1 MVTSLDP
8 ESGREEGDNA
18 MTTAADISAR
28 LDRLPATRP
37 VWTMVVLLSLGGC
50 FEYYDLFLTGYI
62 APGLIHSHIFTAT
75 TAGFFGNNGIASL
88 VAALFIGLFIGT
100 VVFGFVADR
109 FGRRSIFTASLI
121 WYSACTL
128 IMAFQPTAA
137 GINLWRLLAGIGIGV
152 ELVTIDTYLAELMP
166 KHLRGRAFVVNTAI
180 QFSIAPVLAALAWW
194 LVPRAP
200 LGIEGWRWLVGI
212 GAVGAVLVWF
222 FRRRIPESP
231 RWLAHHG
238 RLEEAERIIARLEAG
253 ATAGHA
259 KPLPPVPAL
268 VLEQAARGSLLE
280 IFRRPYLPRTVML
293 ILFNVFQS
301 VGYYGFANWV
311 PTLLIRHGITITH
324 SLQYTFIIAIAAPF
338 APLLFFGLADRIER
352 KWLTM
357 VSALG
362 VAVFGLIFASVRS
375 PAAIIGLGVLLTIA
389 NNVMS
394 FAFHTY
400 QAELYPTRIRAV
412 AVGFVYAWSRL
423 SVVFM
428 AFVIAFTLRDFG
440 VSGVFTLIAGSM
452 AVVIAATGL
461 LGPRTRNLSLEE
473 ISR

>member
-1 MVTSLDP
+1 
-8 ESGREEGDNA
+8 
-18 MTTAADISAR
+18 MTTAAAISAR
-28 LDRLPATRP
+28 LDRLPATRRI
-37 VWTMVVLLSLGGC
+37 WMLVVVLSLGGC

-62 APGLIHSHIFTAT
+62 APGLVRSHIFTAT
-75 TAGFFGNNGIASL
+75 TAGFFGNTGIASF
-88 VAALFIGLFIGT
+88 VAAFFIGLFLGT
-100 VVFGFVADR
+100 IVFGFVADR

-121 WYSACTL
+121 GYSLCTL
-128 IMAFQPTAA
+128 VMAFQHSAG

-152 ELVTIDTYLAELMP
+152 ELVTIDTYLSELMP
-166 KHLRGRAFVVNTAI
+166 KHLRGRAFVVNAAI
-180 QFSIAPVLAALAWW
+180 QFSILPVAAALAWW
-194 LVPRAP
+194 LVPRTP
-200 LGIEGWRWLVGI
+200 LGIDGWRWLVGI
-212 GAVGAVLVWF
+212 GAMGAVVVWLL
-222 FRRRIPESP
+222 RRRLPESP
-231 RWLAHHG
+231 RWLAQHG
-238 RLEEAERIIARLEAG
+238 RLEEANRILSRLEAG
-253 ATAGHA
+253 AIATLAA
-259 KPLPPVPAL
+259 QLPPV
-268 VLEQAARGSLLE
+268 AAVPEPIVRGSLLD
-280 IFRRPYLPRTVML
+280 IIRPPYLPRTIML
-293 ILFNVFQS
+293 ILFNIFES

-338 APLLFFGLADRIER
+338 APLLFYGAADRVER
-352 KWLTM
+352 KTLIM

-362 VAVFGLIFASVRS
+362 VAVFGLVFAAVRS
-375 PAAIIGLGVLLTIA
+375 PVAIVGLGVLLTIA

-412 AVGFVYAWSRL
+412 AVGFVYSWSRL

-452 AVVIAATGL
+452 AVVIVAIGL

-473 ISR
+473 IAR

>member
-1 MVTSLDP
+1 
-8 ESGREEGDNA
+8 
-18 MTTAADISAR
+18 MTTAAAISAR
-28 LDRLPATRP
+28 LDRLPTTRRI
-37 VWTMVVLLSLGGC
+37 WMMVVFLSLGGC

-62 APGLIHSHIFTAT
+62 APGLVRSHIFTAT
-75 TAGFFGNNGIASL
+75 TAGFFGNNGIASF
-88 VAALFIGLFIGT
+88 VAAFFIGLFIGT
-100 VVFGFVADR
+100 IVFGFVADR

-128 IMAFQPTAA
+128 VMAFQGSAG
-137 GINLWRLLAGIGIGV
+137 GINLWRLLAGVGIGV
-152 ELVTIDTYLAELMP
+152 ELVTIDTYLSELMP
-166 KHLRGRAFVVNTAI
+166 KHLRGRAFVVNAAI
-180 QFSIAPVLAALAWW
+180 QFSILPVAAALAWW
-194 LVPRAP
+194 LVPRTP
-200 LGIEGWRWLVGI
+200 LGIDGWRWLVGI
-212 GAVGAVLVWF
+212 GAAGAVVVWLL
-222 FRRRIPESP
+222 RRRLPESP
-231 RWLAHHG
+231 RWLAQHG
-238 RLEEAERIIARLEAG
+238 RLEEADRIVTSLEAG
-253 ATAGHA
+253 AVAA
-259 KPLPPVPAL
+259 PAAPLPQVATVPEPVD
-268 VLEQAARGSLLE
+268 RGSLLD
-280 IFRRPYLPRTVML
+280 IFQPGYLPRTIML
-293 ILFNVFQS
+293 ILFNVFES

-311 PTLLIRHGITITH
+311 PTLLIKHGITITH

-338 APLLFFGLADRIER
+338 APLLFFGLADRVER
-352 KWLTM
+352 KSLIM

-362 VAVFGLIFASVRS
+362 VGVFGLIFAAVRS
-375 PAAIIGLGVLLTIA
+375 PAEIIALGVLLTVA

-452 AVVIAATGL
+452 AVVIVAIGL

>member
-1 MVTSLDP
+1 
-8 ESGREEGDNA
+8 

-28 LDRLPATRP
+28 LDRLPANRRI
-37 VWTMVVLLSLGGC
+37 WMMVVLLSLGGC

-62 APGLIHSHIFTAT
+62 APGLIRTHLFTAT
-75 TAGFFGNNGIASL
+75 TAGFFGNSGIASF
-88 VAALFIGLFIGT
+88 VAAFFIGLFIGT
-100 VVFGFVADR
+100 IVFGFVADR

-121 WYSACTL
+121 WYSVCTL
-128 IMAFQPTAA
+128 VMAFQPSAG

-166 KHLRGRAFVVNTAI
+166 KHLRGRAFVVNAAI
-180 QFSIAPVLAALAWW
+180 QFSILPIAAALAWW
-194 LVPRAP
+194 LVPQTP
-200 LGIEGWRWLVGI
+200 FGIDGWRWLVGI
-212 GAVGAVLVWF
+212 GAAGAVLVWLL
-222 FRRRIPESP
+222 RRRLPESP
-231 RWLAHHG
+231 RWLAQHG
-238 RLEEAERIIARLEAG
+238 RLEEADRILAGLEAG
-253 ATAGHA
+253 TTASRAAPMPSEPEAG
-259 KPLPPVPAL
+259 
-268 VLEQAARGSLLE
+268 ARGSLGE
-280 IFRRPYLPRTVML
+280 IFRPRYLPRTIML
-293 ILFNVFQS
+293 ILFNVFEA

-311 PTLLIRHGITITH
+311 PTLLIKQGITITH

-338 APLLFFGLADRIER
+338 APLLFFGLADRVER
-352 KWLTM
+352 KWLIM

-362 VAVFGLIFASVRS
+362 VAVFGLIFAAVRS
-375 PAAIIGLGVLLTIA
+375 PVAIIGLGVLITVA

-412 AVGFVYAWSRL
+412 AVGFVYSWSRL

-440 VSGVFTLIAGSM
+440 VPGVFTLIAGSM